1 MASGTNIMSRS
12 LDKRGVFDFFVDL
25 GQGIINTAAN
35 FGSALLNTGAAVIN
49 AAKLAVTVVAGVAK
63 ALVQFIVTG

>member
-1 MASGTNIMSRS
+1 MASGANIQSRS

-35 FGSALLNTGAAVIN
+35 FESAIPNAGAAVVN
-49 AAKLAVTVVAGVAK
+49 AAVTAVTVVAGVAK
-63 ALVQFIVTG
+63 APVQFIATG